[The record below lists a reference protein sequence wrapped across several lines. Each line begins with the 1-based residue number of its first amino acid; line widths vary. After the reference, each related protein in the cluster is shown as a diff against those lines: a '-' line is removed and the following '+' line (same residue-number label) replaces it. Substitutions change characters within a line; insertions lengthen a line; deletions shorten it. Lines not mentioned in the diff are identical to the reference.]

1 MAGEKTPREA
11 YTTIADVKKGCFVGK
26 VENLIRNEKL

>member
-1 MAGEKTPREA
+1 VAGEKKPRGA
-11 YTTIADVKKGCFVGK
+11 YTTIADIKKGCFLGK